1 MPPRSSPPA
10 GPRDASP
17 VLERAIPTGQLSDW
31 LVTAL
36 PRLSTP
42 LSVDV
47 LGGGHSNV
55 TVLVR
60 DAAGKRV
67 VLRRPPL
74 GAQPRG
80 AHDVLREARVMT
92 AAGSQ
97 GIPVPEV
104 LATCAGGFSTADQLL
119 ERHVARSQRRVDHL
133 EYHRAFSW
141 WRMAV
146 IAEGIRRR
154 YDGGAMA
161 ASVDLDHVDSRVEW
175 LAELADAHLRAHGA

>member
-1 MPPRSSPPA
+1 MPTGGSAPA
-10 GPRDASP
+10 GPREESP
-17 VLERAIPTGQLSDW
+17 VLERAIPTGQFSDW
-31 LVTAL
+31 LVAAL
-36 PRLSTP
+36 PRLRSP
-42 LSVDV
+42 LSFDV

-60 DAAGKRV
+60 DAAGQRV

-104 LATCAGGFSTADQLL
+104 LATCADIRMLGAPFAVTA
-119 ERHVARSQRRVDHL
+119 
-133 EYHRAFSW
+133 
-141 WRMAV
+141 
-146 IAEGIRRR
+146 
-154 YDGGAMA
+154 
-161 ASVDLDHVDSRVEW
+161 
-175 LAELADAHLRAHGA
+175 